1 MGIYMNMNF
10 FNFIKEFFASAFKY
24 VQTNLEKI
32 VEAVTNLFTDTQEPV
47 PTDPI
52 PPDER
57 PTVPEPIIPDQPKQ
71 LDLIAVWNVY

>member
-1 MGIYMNMNF
+1 MNMNF

-32 VEAVTNLFTDTQEPV
+32 IDAVTNMFTGDQKPDPVEP
-47 PTDPI
+47 T

-57 PTVPEPIIPDQPKQ
+57 PTVPEPVIPEPPKQ
-71 LDLIAVWNVY
+71 LDLIAVWSVY

>member
-10 FNFIKEFFASAFKY
+10 LNLIKEFFASAFKY

-32 VEAVTNLFTDTQEPV
+32 VEAVTNLFTDNKQPD
-47 PTDPI
+47 PT

-57 PTVPEPIIPDQPKQ
+57 PTVPDPVTPDPPKPT
-71 LDLIAVWNVY
+71 LLELIAIWNVY